1 MKDYWVYILTSRDNK
16 VMYVGVTNDLVRRLY
31 EHKTKLTGGFTAK
44 YNVHRLVYF
53 ESTPSIEAAITREKQ
68 LKGWSRAKKN
78 ALVATANP
86 DWKDLSEEW
95 GRDPSLRSG

>member
-16 VMYVGVTNDLVRRLY
+16 VMYIGVTNDLVRRLY
-31 EHKTKLTGGFTAK
+31 EHKMKLTGGFTAK

-53 ESTPSIEAAITREKQ
+53 ESTPSVEAAITREKQ

-78 ALVATANP
+78 ALVISSNP
-86 DWKDLSEEW
+86 DWTDLSEEW